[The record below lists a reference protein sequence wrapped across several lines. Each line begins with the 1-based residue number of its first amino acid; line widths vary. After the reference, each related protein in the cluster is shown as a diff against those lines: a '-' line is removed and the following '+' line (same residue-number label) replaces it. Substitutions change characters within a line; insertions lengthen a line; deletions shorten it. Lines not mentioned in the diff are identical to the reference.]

1 MLKLNLKKNE
11 TRFKNVENDLLA
23 LFFSSATSKS
33 NKTFRFAKVDNNL
46 TAFLPY
52 LTDGAVKLY
61 LYYALA
67 ANNDTGE
74 SWHSIDK
81 ISQKL
86 GTTERSIS
94 NWNHQLEDLGLIYR
108 TSTGKKSKA
117 TFVLPLT
124 GFALKMSIQQIE
136 QAIRELDLYHAGVYT
151 KIFGKVQS
159 LTKLYIKG
167 DLTVGH
173 CFVCTRNYV
182 NVTDRIDTT
191 IKFPEFISRF
201 INFSGMPEIVKLT
214 DPDWSID
221 NIEQDLVDY
230 DKKGVDYLIGR
241 HPLMEELYKVLD
253 FKFLD
258 GNVVMP
264 FKYHGEVFYYQIRF
278 TEGKIRYFFP
288 PISAKPPYIIEHG
301 DNSRFIICEGVFD
314 AISLLIQAP
323 DYTPCAV
330 LGSSVSD
337 YQIEFIREYAP
348 KEILIYMDE
357 TDISKRIAS
366 KLSKSIDYCPINI
379 IPSNGEDPEECM
391 IRKMKEGKELSWIKP
406 QENLGRKNLS
416 WEYKNPMIR

>member
-167 DLTVGH
+167 EVPDSVNEILCVHLQKRTVVNSVEVNCVDAFIYNISAADEETAKKFRDFESEVKVAIVNGEKEITLGSKTPAPLT
-173 CFVCTRNYV
+173 CF
-182 NVTDRIDTT
+182 
-191 IKFPEFISRF
+191 F
-201 INFSGMPEIVKLT
+201 INDAPKIDDTAIYEIMSQLT
-214 DPDWSID
+214 DDV
-221 NIEQDLVDY
+221 DLSD
-230 DKKGVDYLIGR
+230 L
-241 HPLMEELYKVLD
+241 P
-253 FKFLD
+253 
-258 GNVVMP
+258 
-264 FKYHGEVFYYQIRF
+264 QI
-278 TEGKIRYFFP
+278 TI
-288 PISAKPPYIIEHG
+288 
-301 DNSRFIICEGVFD
+301 
-314 AISLLIQAP
+314 
-323 DYTPCAV
+323 
-330 LGSSVSD
+330 
-337 YQIEFIREYAP
+337 
-348 KEILIYMDE
+348 
-357 TDISKRIAS
+357 
-366 KLSKSIDYCPINI
+366 
-379 IPSNGEDPEECM
+379 
-391 IRKMKEGKELSWIKP
+391 
-406 QENLGRKNLS
+406 
-416 WEYKNPMIR
+416 